1 MHSIDFPAATPVRLT
16 ATARANAGVHRWD
29 VRLVGVD
36 DATPRLAFGSRI
48 GGLDCEQ
55 HVDIPAQP
63 VDCRLEISAGHA
75 AGGGWEDDQG
85 TISDDT
91 PGLLQIGFCDARA
104 SQAQSEDVQLS
115 FVFGRAL
122 AGRQRLT

>member
-1 MHSIDFPAATPVRLT
+1 M
-16 ATARANAGVHRWD
+16 ARANAGFHRWD
-29 VRLVGVD
+29 VQLVGTN

-63 VDCRLEISAGHA
+63 VDCRLEISASHA
-75 AGGGWEDDQG
+75 AGSGWEDDRG

-91 PGLLQIGFCDARA
+91 AGFLQITFSDARA
-104 SQAQSEDVQLS
+104 SQAQSDYIQLR
-115 FVFGRAL
+115 FVFGRPL
-122 AGRQRLT
+122 VGRQRLI